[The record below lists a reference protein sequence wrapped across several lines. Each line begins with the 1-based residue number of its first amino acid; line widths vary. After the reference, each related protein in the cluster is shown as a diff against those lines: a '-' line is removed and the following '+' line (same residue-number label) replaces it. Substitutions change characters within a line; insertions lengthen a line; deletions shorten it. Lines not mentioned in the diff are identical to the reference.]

1 MKVPGVDD
9 YCYPV
14 LEEAEQVTKPTTQVE
29 SRRVR
34 RKILAIAS
42 AGGHW
47 VQLLRLREAFDGVD
61 VTYVTTNK
69 SYKMMVEGARFF
81 SVTDA
86 NRHKKLR
93 MVLLVLQMFWI
104 LIRERPT
111 VIVTTGAAPG
121 FIAIRLGKWFGA
133 KTLWIDS
140 IANAEELSLSGR
152 LATKHADAVLTQ
164 WQHLALTSETEY
176 KGAVI

>member
-1 MKVPGVDD
+1 MTSETQ
-9 YCYPV
+9 
-14 LEEAEQVTKPTTQVE
+14 LETKQ
-29 SRRVR
+29 VR
-34 RKILAIAS
+34 RKVLAVAS

-47 VQLLRLREAFDGVD
+47 IQLLRLREAFDGFD
-61 VTYVTTNK
+61 ITYVTTNE
-69 SYKMMVEGARFF
+69 SYRTMIVGASFR

-86 NRHKKLR
+86 NRNKKLH
-93 MVLLVLQMFWI
+93 MVLLVLQMAWI
-104 LIRERPT
+104 LLIERPT

-152 LATKHADAVLTQ
+152 LATRHADTVLTQ
-164 WQHLALTSETEY
+164 WQHLAHAGETEY
-176 KGAVI
+176 RGAVI